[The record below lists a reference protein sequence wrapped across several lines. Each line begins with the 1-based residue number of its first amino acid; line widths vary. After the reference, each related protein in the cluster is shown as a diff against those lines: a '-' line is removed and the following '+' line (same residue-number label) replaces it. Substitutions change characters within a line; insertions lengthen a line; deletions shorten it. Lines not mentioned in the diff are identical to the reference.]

1 MRANTKKKL
10 LVISHV
16 EALRGLLSTLVR
28 SHGAYDVVAVEDGVK
43 GMERAL
49 RERPDLILLDIM
61 TPRIEGYQV
70 AKFLQAN
77 VQNPLP
83 ILMLLT
89 KHPIVQTDNF
99 ALYFDVMDF
108 LARIEVLLHRRVPS
122 VSVNPLLGFPANIDL
137 GRELTTRLSH
147 QARFAVGYIELHG
160 LQTYNARYGSTRGD
174 QLILRVRRLLEE
186 TLKARGDQSD
196 ALKHIR
202 GKDFVFLSSPDQVE
216 TICQQMIT
224 IYEREISASS
234 PDMSQTLKLSLAV
247 VTNRER
253 EFTDFIE
260 IGEHALALQRYL
272 QSLPGSHYAID
283 RRITR

>member
-61 TPRIEGYQV
+61 TPRIGGYQV

-77 VQNPLP
+77 VHAPLP

-89 KHPIVQTDNF
+89 KHAIGQTDNF
-99 ALYFDVMDF
+99 ALHFDVMN
-108 LARIEVLLHRRVPS
+108 LLSRIDVLLHRRIPS

-137 GRELTTRLSH
+137 GRELTTRLSR
-147 QARFAVGYIELHG
+147 QAKFAVGYIELHG
-160 LQTYNARYGSTRGD
+160 LQTYNAHYGSTRGD
-174 QLILRVRRLLEE
+174 QLILRVRHLLEE
-186 TLKARGDQSD
+186 TLHAWGDQSD
-196 ALKHIR
+196 VLRHIR
-202 GKDFVFLSSPDQVE
+202 GKDFAFLTTSDQVE
-216 TICQQMIT
+216 PLCQQMIA
-224 IYEREISASS
+224 IYECEISASH
-234 PDMSQTLKLSLAV
+234 PDLSHALKLTLAV

-260 IGEHALALQRYL
+260 IGEHALDLQRYL